1 MHFRSKIKFMEVVPR
16 HQCLIYEGSPAK
28 HLRALAAGIVE
39 NLKKNKRC
47 LYLNSPT
54 MVSGIRSYLAAAGV
68 DLAHEM
74 ERGALVLSCD
84 ESHLVDGQF
93 DSGRMLA
100 LLEDAIEEALRDGF
114 SGLWATGDM
123 TWEFGNEKNF
133 VKLLEYERG
142 LEQLFEKHVSL
153 SGVCQ
158 YHTDTLPI
166 GVVEQ
171 GLYIHR
177 GVFVSETLSRINP
190 YYLSHETLASRPKG
204 SVSEVR
210 QMVQSLQHSR

>member
-1 MHFRSKIKFMEVVPR
+1 MEAAPR

-28 HLRALAAGIVE
+28 HLRGLAAAIIE
-39 NLKKNKRC
+39 NLKINKRC

-54 MVSGIRSYLAAAGV
+54 MVAGIRSYLAAAGL
-68 DLAHEM
+68 DLAREL
-74 ERGALVLSCD
+74 ERGALVLSSD

-93 DSGRMLA
+93 DSDKMLA
-100 LLEDAIEEALRDGF
+100 LLENAIGEALRDGF

-142 LEQLFEKHVSL
+142 LEELFAKHVSL

-158 YHTDTLPI
+158 YHTDTWPI

-171 GLYIHR
+171 GLHIHK
-177 GVFVSETLSRINP
+177 GIFVSEALSRINP
-190 YYLSHETLASRPKG
+190 YFLSHEALASRQAG
-204 SVSEVR
+204 SVTAVK
-210 QMVQSLQHSR
+210 QMIQSVQPVG

>member
-1 MHFRSKIKFMEVVPR
+1 MEVVPR
-16 HQCLIYEGSPAK
+16 HQCMIYEGSPAK
-28 HLRALAAGIVE
+28 HLRGLAAAIID

-54 MVSGIRSYLAAAGV
+54 MVAGIRSYLAAAGLNLEREI
-68 DLAHEM
+68 D
-74 ERGALVLSCD
+74 RGALVLSSD

-93 DSGRMLA
+93 DSDKMLA
-100 LLEDAIEEALRDGF
+100 LLEDAIDETLRDGF

-142 LEQLFEKHVSL
+142 LEELFEKHPSL

-158 YHTDTLPI
+158 YHTDALPI

-171 GLYIHR
+171 GLHVHKGIY
-177 GVFVSETLSRINP
+177 VSETLSRINP
-190 YYLSHETLASRPKG
+190 YFLSHEALASRAKG
-204 SVSEVR
+204 SATLLK
-210 QMVQSLQHSR
+210 QMIQGANRSA